1 MFYNKINNPK
11 IKIYR
16 VILNCFLIMV
26 YLINFSSCM
35 TTGLYNVSPDSL
47 EPGPT
52 ADIKKIELKNGSVI
66 DCSGKLIRIDREPDS
81 SLVYVILSDEPVKA
95 KSGGDQKE
103 VNWSKVRIPEKEIKA
118 LTLEK
123 SVSDPAMTGLAVGGG
138 VLMIAIIVLI
148 AAASSMNFGFGH

>member
-1 MFYNKINNPK
+1 M
-11 IKIYR
+11 
-16 VILNCFLIMV
+16 
-26 YLINFSSCM
+26 
-35 TTGLYNVSPDSL
+35 
-47 EPGPT
+47 
-52 ADIKKIELKNGSVI
+52 
-66 DCSGKLIRIDREPDS
+66 
-81 SLVYVILSDEPVKA
+81 ILSDEPVKA

-118 LTLEK
+118 LSLEK